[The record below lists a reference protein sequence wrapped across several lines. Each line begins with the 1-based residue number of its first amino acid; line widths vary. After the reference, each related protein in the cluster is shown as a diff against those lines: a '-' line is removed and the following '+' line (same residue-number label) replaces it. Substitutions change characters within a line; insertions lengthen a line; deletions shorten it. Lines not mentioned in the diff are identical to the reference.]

1 MYCNAKGKA
10 YKIGPHSL
18 QITITYKGIKR
29 ASNYVMHVL
38 MHEACSSLNI
48 YWANFTGLYLTDIQF
63 PDFSIYYIRN
73 NWLKARILFIFGANH
88 GNVATYFKDF
98 RFT

>member
-10 YKIGPHSL
+10 YKIGPHGL
-18 QITITYKGIKR
+18 HEYKGIER
-29 ASNYVMHVL
+29 ASNNVMHVL
-38 MHEACSSLNI
+38 MHEPCSSLNI

-63 PDFSIYYIRN
+63 PDISIYYIRN